1 MSRSILKIF
10 RVIAFLLIILLELGA
25 FLSEE
30 YLATLGGIVA
40 CMMLTV
46 SPSYIQEKF
55 NINAFGFYIIGI
67 LIFLIF
73 SYIDMI
79 N

>member
-1 MSRSILKIF
+1 M
-10 RVIAFLLIILLELGA
+10 IIVLELGA

-30 YLATLGGIVA
+30 YLATLGGVIA
-40 CMMLTV
+40 CLMLTV
-46 SPSYIQEKF
+46 SPSSIHERFK
-55 NINAFGFYIIGI
+55 INAWWFYLVAI

-73 SYIDMI
+73 SYIDMV